1 MEKII
6 KNELNFDEKIY
17 EIGGKQVMFDVDLA
31 EIYQVETKRI
41 NEAVKNNPDK
51 FPERYIFK
59 ISNEEYH
66 NLKSKFSTSSMKYS
80 YGGSR
85 KAHIAFTEQGIYM
98 LATILKSKV
107 AARVTLNIMDMFVA
121 MRNVVSKELVN
132 SRILLDHEDRLLK
145 LEEAFDSYKENNN
158 QLFFNG
164 QIYDA
169 YSKILKIFNKAK
181 DNLIIIDSYADK
193 DTLDIIKDVNVN
205 AILITTPR
213 LLKKRDIDKYN
224 EQYNNLKIVIN
235 KTFHDRYFII
245 DNRTVYHCGTSI
257 NKIGGKTFSINILD
271 DRDVANNLIDRVQT
285 ML

>member
-169 YSKILKIFNKAK
+169 YSKILRIFSKAK

>member
-1 MEKII
+1 
-6 KNELNFDEKIY
+6 
-17 EIGGKQVMFDVDLA
+17 
-31 EIYQVETKRI
+31 
-41 NEAVKNNPDK
+41 
-51 FPERYIFK
+51 
-59 ISNEEYH
+59 
-66 NLKSKFSTSSMKYS
+66 
-80 YGGSR
+80 
-85 KAHIAFTEQGIYM
+85 M

-169 YSKILKIFNKAK
+169 YSKILRIFSKAK

-205 AILITTPR
+205 VILITTSR
-213 LLKKRDIDKYN
+213 LLKERDIDKYN

>member
-107 AARVTLNIMDMFVA
+107 ATRVTLNIMDMFVA

-169 YSKILKIFNKAK
+169 YSKILRIFSKAK

-205 AILITTPR
+205 VILITTSR
-213 LLKKRDIDKYN
+213 LLKERDIDKYN
-224 EQYNNLKIVIN
+224 EQYSNLRIVIN